1 MKTYK
6 ETHLD
11 SLYYSSGLM
20 CPLPQVTIGLA
31 ARKKKKRKKEG
42 GSERFY
48 WFVVTVNK

>member
-1 MKTYK
+1 MSVGQVQHN
-6 ETHLD
+6 EPIHEI
-11 SLYYSSGLM
+11 SLM

-31 ARKKKKRKKEG
+31 ARKKKEKKKEG